1 MNQDVLQRTYL
12 CMCTIIS
19 WYIGICILV
28 NIENHCDVWK
38 SEGGGLDTHIQ
49 MTRGRENS
57 ISLSP
62 YRPKIKTHQSPKW
75 IEFSF

>member
-38 SEGGGLDTHIQ
+38 MEGGGLDTHIQ
-49 MTRGRENS
+49 MTLGREKS
-57 ISLSP
+57 ICDCPLTD
-62 YRPKIKTHQSPKW
+62 KK
-75 IEFSF
+75 